1 MSHRPLIAAAV
12 ASLFIASGAAA
23 FAATQ
28 EYDITVPITVNG
40 LSAGAPGLRR
50 GINVYCAVGGQ
61 SLAYSTATGDAT
73 GAAGKGST
81 ERVALTGPD
90 GKALSMPINVK
101 VVVTDAQTGGPG
113 PLGGGPAGGGASSQ
127 YLCWGKLISSGGDTL
142 PTPLNFV
149 SGPLRPL

>member
-90 GKALSMPINVK
+90 GKPLSMPINVK
-101 VVVTDAQTGGPG
+101 VVVTDAQTAGNNVGAGPSGGV
-113 PLGGGPAGGGASSQ
+113 SSQ
-127 YLCWGKLISSGGDTL
+127 YLCWGKLTSSGGDTL